1 MKIRIET
8 RYVARAVDGRRR
20 SGTPHS
26 TLESPHPPRPRL
38 SLRQPPQVGTAPP
51 RRETESRVA
60 RAPAGRVPRVPLPAA
75 AGRVDDGSLE
85 FPDGARGHGARGAP
99 PRGRGAPPRAR
110 DSRPDSV
117 SDLHSSCPSLPVAS
131 GVAVGSAAGAVASGG
146 ARPWR
151 VARGCL
157 RASLTSRLASLALAS
172 RLSGLR
178 IRARS
183 AVRVLRRGRGAWV
196 ERVEQLGGAAP
207 GGGQRQKRPAR
218 PLARSPC
225 SASLHTAQRR
235 VPTQDLRL
243 DSACTCLSS
252 QRVRPNVKRDRP
264 DDGLRERRIVGQQ
277 N

>member
-1 MKIRIET
+1 MDGVRQCRRGT
-8 RYVARAVDGRRR
+8 ARGPDANRQKT
-20 SGTPHS
+20 SGPG
-26 TLESPHPPRPRL
+26 PPRGGPRRDHTRTSAPTHDRL

-75 AGRVDDGSLE
+75 AGRVDEWLIGVPGRRL
-85 FPDGARGHGARGAP
+85 GATAHGGAP

-131 GVAVGSAAGAVASGG
+131 EVAVGSAAGAAASGG

-196 ERVEQLGGAAP
+196 ERVEQLGGAAR
-207 GGGQRQKRPAR
+207 GEGQRQKRPAR
-218 PLARSPC
+218 PVARSP
-225 SASLHTAQRR
+225 ARPA
-235 VPTQDLRL
+235 PP
-243 DSACTCLSS
+243 ACTLHSAGY
-252 QRVRPNVKRDRP
+252 RPKIYGSIAPAPV
-264 DDGLRERRIVGQQ
+264 
-277 N
+277 